1 MRILRWLTYVP
12 RHKGAGVLTNALTPG
27 YDPIDRPVTYAPV
40 QNEGYDPRWL
50 ICGRGEGEKG
60 LFDTGSFDE
69 MMPSWAK
76 TVVAGRYGH
85 EHNFLY
91 WQPNFFLE
99 NLNWFLVRKS
109 ETV

>member
-12 RHKGAGVLTNALTPG
+12 RHKGAGVLSNALTPG
-27 YDPIDRPVTYAPV
+27 CDPIDRPVTYAPV

-50 ICGRGEGEKG
+50 ISGKGEGEKG

-76 TVVAGRYGH
+76 TVVAGRYGGH
-85 EHNFLY
+85 
-91 WQPNFFLE
+91 
-99 NLNWFLVRKS
+99 
-109 ETV
+109 